1 MLIRLLII
9 RNTELTHILAKAK
22 LIITNIKSMVFEST
36 DKMLLT
42 CLYIIWE
49 NGYKKIM
56 MNSYHPRPEIDQ
68 W

>member
-42 CLYIIWE
+42 CLYII
-49 NGYKKIM
+49 
-56 MNSYHPRPEIDQ
+56 
-68 W
+68 